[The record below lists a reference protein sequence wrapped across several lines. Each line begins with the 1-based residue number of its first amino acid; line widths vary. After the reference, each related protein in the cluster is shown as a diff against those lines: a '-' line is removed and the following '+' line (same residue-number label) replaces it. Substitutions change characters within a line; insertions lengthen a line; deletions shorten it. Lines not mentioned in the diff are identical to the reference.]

1 MVKTNNSVPNGR
13 TKEKAEKT
21 NVGAKGG
28 STKMFGPQDAS
39 PAVAGE
45 TAAHN
50 GRKSPNNKWGVP
62 NNVGKTGV
70 MGKQRGAAAAVAGK
84 VSSGGSGG
92 DNSFK
97 VSGGKGHMAGFSP
110 AANAKAK

>member
-13 TKEKAEKT
+13 TKEKSEKT
-21 NVGAKGG
+21 NIGARGG

-39 PAVAGE
+39 PSNSG
-45 TAAHN
+45 TS
-50 GRKSPNNKWGVP
+50 SPANSRIPPDNKFGIKNNA
-62 NNVGKTGV
+62 GKTGV
-70 MGKQRGAAAAVAGK
+70 MGKQRGAAPAVSGQ
-84 VSSGGSGG
+84 VSPGGRAG

-110 AANAKAK
+110 AANAKAR